1 MRQVVWAMQC
11 LGDYPCCRRYLDGN
25 VQPAAQKVAL
35 RCWVEITALFSYS
48 RSDSRTLGQRK
59 KKKLNETDKIE
70 DFKAR
75 PWKRPFK
82 FPFLVS
88 LQFDINNIFPI

>member
-1 MRQVVWAMQC
+1 MT
-11 LGDYPCCRRYLDGN
+11 
-25 VQPAAQKVAL
+25 AQKVAL

-59 KKKLNETDKIE
+59 KKNLNETDKIE